1 MSAVPQSGSV
11 MKKSL
16 SARFEDVRRRRMP
29 TGAGAILICFASLA
43 LLVAAFGPRSY
54 SGSLSSLLLTLA
66 LIALCT
72 AIILHA
78 RFLILARREHH
89 ETASVLDATEREFRS
104 IFDNALDG
112 ILIL

>member
-1 MSAVPQSGSV
+1 
-11 MKKSL
+11 
-16 SARFEDVRRRRMP
+16 MP
-29 TGAGAILICFASLA
+29 AGTILICFASVT

-54 SGSLSSLLLTLA
+54 NGTLPSLLLTLV

-78 RFLILARREHH
+78 RFLFLARRENR
-89 ETASVLDATEREFRS
+89 ETVSVLDATEREFQS

-112 ILIL
+112 ILILDDGNMSRSKSSGAPAPRDAAR